1 MIISHLNTDLVF
13 LSFNKFYNLNIWKEN
28 ILAENTLINKADVTP
43 HEKKESEKIAEPEV
57 EAITANTT
65 NRNPT
70 RIEKSSE
77 ENIEMNQ
84 RAEKNIKKR
93 RLRREQAA
101 VRKLSTIS
109 IE

>member
-1 MIISHLNTDLVF
+1 
-13 LSFNKFYNLNIWKEN
+13 
-28 ILAENTLINKADVTP
+28 
-43 HEKKESEKIAEPEV
+43 
-57 EAITANTT
+57 
-65 NRNPT
+65 
-70 RIEKSSE
+70 
-77 ENIEMNQ
+77 MNQ